1 MSSVKDHHFWVYI
14 DVAMSKVMMSVLVA
28 SGFMGVGYFLLN
40 TVSGRNADEIRKVYP
55 SQPDQKNE
63 FARVIFGRG
72 PADLSELKKQTDKRR
87 LELAEKATR
96 YNIPV
101 EESAEKKDK

>member
-1 MSSVKDHHFWVYI
+1 
-14 DVAMSKVMMSVLVA
+14 
-28 SGFMGVGYFLLN
+28 MGAGYFLM
-40 TVSGRNADEIRKVYP
+40 TMVSDKNAEEIRKVYP
-55 SQPDQKNE
+55 HSQQNQQSE

-87 LELAEKATR
+87 MELAEKATR

-101 EESAEKKDK
+101 EESAEKKDKWKTSHRETEKM